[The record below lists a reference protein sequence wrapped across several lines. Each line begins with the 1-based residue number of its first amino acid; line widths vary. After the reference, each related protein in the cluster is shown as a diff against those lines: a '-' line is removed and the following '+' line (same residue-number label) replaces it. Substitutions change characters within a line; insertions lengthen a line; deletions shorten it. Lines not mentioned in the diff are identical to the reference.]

1 MVTYPVDFFK
11 GCHRNFSHNT
21 FTPSNSPRPQSHEW
35 NCTAQP
41 SAAAWPHDAAIQSP
55 AQWVGWRVP
64 KCFPLRQGSVVF
76 RFIAKGM
83 RKQSKKNHSINSP
96 VPRLIAITIK
106 KGQLNG
112 TCAILWPAITN
123 MSQAPSLAATKAK
136 GIVQRFSRRCSKSAK
151 FIKWHNRQ
159 KMEFQCL
166 SPNQT
171 TQNGIGNSLRRWK
184 GTPFQKEIPKTRCFP
199 ERRAFG
205 SSHLS
210 LSTPPGKSAKNMDAS
225 SWGPMWESGNTTE
238 DPNKLLDSGATKL
251 RSKTKGINF
260 QCCWWN

>member
-1 MVTYPVDFFK
+1 
-11 GCHRNFSHNT
+11 
-21 FTPSNSPRPQSHEW
+21 
-35 NCTAQP
+35 
-41 SAAAWPHDAAIQSP
+41 
-55 AQWVGWRVP
+55 
-64 KCFPLRQGSVVF
+64 
-76 RFIAKGM
+76 M

-136 GIVQRFSRRCSKSAK
+136 GILQRFSRRCSKSAK
-151 FIKWHNRQ
+151 FTKWHNRQ
-159 KMEFQCL
+159 KFWKWNSSVSHPTKLLKM
-166 SPNQT
+166 N
-171 TQNGIGNSLRRWK
+171 GNSLRRWK

-210 LSTPPGKSAKNMDAS
+210 LSTPPGNQQRTWMHPAGA
-225 SWGPMWESGNTTE
+225 PCESQVT
-238 DPNKLLDSGATKL
+238 AL
-251 RSKTKGINF
+251 RIQTS
-260 QCCWWN
+260 C

>member
-1 MVTYPVDFFK
+1 MWQLYSYLPGRFLQ

-21 FTPSNSPRPQSHEW
+21 FTPPNSPRPQSHEW

-123 MSQAPSLAATKAK
+123 MSQAPPLAATKAK
-136 GIVQRFSRRCSKSAK
+136 GILQRFSRRCSKSAK
-151 FIKWHNRQ
+151 FTKW
-159 KMEFQCL
+159 
-166 SPNQT
+166 
-171 TQNGIGNSLRRWK
+171 
-184 GTPFQKEIPKTRCFP
+184 
-199 ERRAFG
+199 A
-205 SSHLS
+205 
-210 LSTPPGKSAKNMDAS
+210 
-225 SWGPMWESGNTTE
+225 
-238 DPNKLLDSGATKL
+238 
-251 RSKTKGINF
+251 
-260 QCCWWN
+260 